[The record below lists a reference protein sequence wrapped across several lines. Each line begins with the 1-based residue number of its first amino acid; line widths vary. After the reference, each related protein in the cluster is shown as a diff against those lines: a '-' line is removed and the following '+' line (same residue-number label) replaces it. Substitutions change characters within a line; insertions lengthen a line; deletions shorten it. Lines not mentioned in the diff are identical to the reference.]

1 MNPINRDILKLAI
14 PSILAN
20 ITVPIVGMVD
30 IAVAGHLDASAAT
43 LIGGIAVGSMLFDLL
58 YWNFGFLRVGTGG
71 LTAQAFGRKDWK
83 ECARILTR
91 ALGMSM
97 AIACCLLLIQ
107 WVFVKAAFLVVDC
120 SPEVQELASRYF
132 FIRIW
137 AAPAT
142 LSLMALKGWFIG
154 MQDSVSTMVTDFVVN
169 GMNVLMSIVLALGIA
184 LPHASLEPS
193 GLAGL
198 TSDVS
203 ILAIDVSDVASD
215 LAESSKV
222 PASVDSDA
230 VLALA
235 DSVSVQASMDSD
247 SVSASRV
254 LLPAMG
260 FPGIAL
266 GTVAAQYSGLLVAL
280 LIVLFKYRRKVF
292 ADFAL
297 SDLRGIFKG
306 SETRRFFVMN
316 ADLFVRSLCFIAIY
330 IGFTVISARYGDLLL
345 AVSSI
350 MMKILM
356 IFSYFTDGFAYA
368 GEAMTGR
375 YIGAGDPVNLRKTVK
390 WTFVWSM
397 GLAALF
403 IAIYHFGGV
412 HLLRMMTSD
421 VAVVNASR
429 DFLPWLL
436 LMPVVGCA
444 AFTWDG
450 IFIGAT
456 GSREMRNSMLWSVV
470 AFAAVWFLGILLLT
484 TLAPATLS
492 SSTLSSSTLADLPSS
507 TFEVPAAPA
516 SPSSADFVTPTSEA
530 LASPASDA
538 RTIDTSSVAEI
549 IPTSDTSGESG
560 AVPGATP
567 YGIIA
572 MHILMAAYFAHLL
585 ARTIYL
591 TLKSRAVL
599 RLSK

>member
-71 LTAQAFGRKDWK
+71 LTAQAFGRQDWK
-83 ECARILTR
+83 ECSRILTR

-154 MQDSVSTMVTDFVVN
+154 MQDSVSPMVTDFVVN

-184 LPHASLEPS
+184 LPPAAP
-193 GLAGL
+193 A
-198 TSDVS
+198 V
-203 ILAIDVSDVASD
+203 SD
-215 LAESSKV
+215 LA
-222 PASVDSDA
+222 ASA
-230 VLALA
+230 ALA
-235 DSVSVQASMDSD
+235 DSTVVIASGVSDMIPGAGSGQIGSEVI
-247 SVSASRV
+247 SVSRV

-280 LIVLFKYRRKVF
+280 LIVVFKYRRKVF
-292 ADFAL
+292 ADFAFA
-297 SDLRGIFKG
+297 DLRGVFKG

-390 WTFVWSM
+390 WTFIWSM

-421 VAVVNASR
+421 AAVVDASR

-470 AFAAVWFLGILLLT
+470 AFAGVWFLGIIVLDSLT
-484 TLAPATLS
+484 PLTI
-492 SSTLSSSTLADLPSS
+492 ADLPS
-507 TFEVPAAPA
+507 ED
-516 SPSSADFVTPTSEA
+516 SA
-530 LASPASDA
+530 
-538 RTIDTSSVAEI
+538 
-549 IPTSDTSGESG
+549 ESG
-560 AVPGATP
+560 AVSGATP

-599 RLSK
+599 RMLK

>member
-1 MNPINRDILKLAI
+1 MHQINRDILKLAV

-71 LTAQAFGRKDWK
+71 LTAQAFGKKDWR

-91 ALGMSM
+91 ALGMSL

-120 SPEVQELASRYF
+120 SPEVQDLASEYF

-154 MQDSVSTMVTDFVVN
+154 MQDSVSPMVTDFVVN
-169 GMNVLMSIVLALGIA
+169 GMNILMSVALALGI
-184 LPHASLEPS
+184 
-193 GLAGL
+193 
-198 TSDVS
+198 V
-203 ILAIDVSDVASD
+203 
-215 LAESSKV
+215 
-222 PASVDSDA
+222 
-230 VLALA
+230 
-235 DSVSVQASMDSD
+235 
-247 SVSASRV
+247 
-254 LLPAMG
+254 LPAMG

-266 GTVAAQYSGLLVAL
+266 GTVLAQYSGLMVAL
-280 LIVLFKYRRKVF
+280 LIIAFKYRRKVF
-292 ADFAL
+292 ADMAL
-297 SDLRGIFKG
+297 ADLRGVFRG
-306 SETRRFFVMN
+306 GETRRFFVMN

-375 YIGAGDPVNLRKTVK
+375 YIGAGDAVNLRKTVR
-390 WTFVWSM
+390 WTFIWSM
-397 GLAALF
+397 GLALLF

-412 HLLRMMTSD
+412 SLLRMMTSD
-421 VAVVNASR
+421 EAVVEASK
-429 DFLPWLL
+429 DFLPWLI

-470 AFAAVWFLGILLLT
+470 AFVSVWFLGISLLS
-484 TLAPATLS
+484 ALS
-492 SSTLSSSTLADLPSS
+492 PVA
-507 TFEVPAAPA
+507 
-516 SPSSADFVTPTSEA
+516 
-530 LASPASDA
+530 ASDTA
-538 RTIDTSSVAEI
+538 A
-549 IPTSDTSGESG
+549 
-560 AVPGATP
+560 GATRH
-567 YGIIA
+567 GIIA

-591 TLKSRAVL
+591 TLKSRTVL
-599 RLSK
+599 RLLK